1 MSNLLTVSDITKIYE
16 SGKRKV
22 VGVKNINFCV
32 NKGDFISIIGPSGCG
47 KSTLLRCIAGFE
59 KTNNGKISLNG
70 RPVTKPGPDR
80 FMIFQGLDQLFPWLT
95 LKENIVFAMRVVD
108 KGRENFNKK
117 AEAYLELVGLEG
129 FGGFHPYQLSG
140 GMKQRASIARALSV
154 RPKLLLMDEPF
165 GSLDAFSRRAIHQM
179 FLKVWQKTGVT
190 VVFVTHDIEEAIDLS
205 DKILV
210 FSQGK
215 LKGSIENP
223 LSRPR
228 EKDIPAYRSFL
239 LKVSDFLDEECD
251 GCLRLEEPS
260 TVGAKLAF

>member
-1 MSNLLTVSDITKIYE
+1 MNKLLTVSDITKIYE

-22 VGVKNINFCV
+22 VGIKNISFSV
-32 NKGDFISIIGPSGCG
+32 EEGDFVSIIGPSGCG

-59 KTNNGKISLNG
+59 KINNGIISLKG
-70 RPVTKPGPDR
+70 RPVTNPEPDR

-95 LKENIVFAMRVVD
+95 LKENIIFAMKIVD
-108 KGRENFNKK
+108 KRQENFNKK
-117 AEAYLELVGLEG
+117 AEYYLELVGLDG
-129 FGGFHPYQLSG
+129 FGDFYPYQLSG

-154 RPKLLLMDEPF
+154 RPKVLLMDEPF

-190 VVFVTHDIEEAIDLS
+190 VIFVTHDIEEAIDLS

-210 FSQGK
+210 FSGGR
-215 LKGSIENP
+215 LKGCMKSP

-228 EKDIPAYRSFL
+228 DRDIPAYRSFF
-239 LKVSDFLDEECD
+239 LKVNDFLDGECK
-251 GCLRLEEPS
+251 GCSSLEELS
-260 TVGAKLAF
+260 ATGAKFAF